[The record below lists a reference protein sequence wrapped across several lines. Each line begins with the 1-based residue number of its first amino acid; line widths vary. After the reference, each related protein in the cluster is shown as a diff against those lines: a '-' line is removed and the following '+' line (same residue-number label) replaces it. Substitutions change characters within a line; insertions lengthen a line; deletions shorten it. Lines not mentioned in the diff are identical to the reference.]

1 MTKTELINKLA
12 EETDLTN
19 TDAAKALNA
28 TLNTIVDIVKGGNKV
43 TIVGFG
49 TFRTAERKAKEGRN
63 PRTGETI
70 TIPAM
75 KKPKFVAGKMFKEAV
90 K

>member
-28 TLNTIVDIVKGGNKV
+28 TLNTIVDIVKCGNKV

-75 KKPKFVAGKMFKEAV
+75 KTPKFVAGKMFKEAV